1 MRLGLLASVLAL
13 GGLGAFAIACSAN
26 EVEDDSSDDA
36 IVGGQAS
43 GAEDDNVVLLVKDG
57 KALCTATLVA
67 QNVLVT
73 AQHCVGKEQNGKIV
87 DTFDPHTI
95 TVRIGGKPGAAAAAV
110 ATKIW
115 TPRAATNTTPAAGQ
129 TTPGQTGQGGTPSP
143 TPTATDTVR
152 SLASMDIAA
161 ILVQSLDPAFD
172 KLKPRRVRDRAVV
185 ETETVN
191 VVGWN
196 ANGASMPLAQLQRM
210 KRANVDVL
218 ADPTQQRAVSAPST
232 DGIAVTNKAREFVTE
247 AVACQGDDGA
257 PAFDAQGALTGVVAA
272 VVGPCAAGSLSVFTD
287 IGSQKTFLQGV
298 MAEIAKLECS
308 SDAKCGGTGKICDTT
323 TFTCQEGCRNRS
335 VICSGGL
342 TCLTPNAAAGVP
354 GSCGS
359 SAGSATVTDDGGA
372 PIDLPTDAGAPVSR
386 SDAGAGTAGCTD
398 QGCGGTTASPKVCD
412 AKTQACIAGC
422 RVGASPS
429 MCGTGYS
436 CKAGSDSATVGT
448 CVANVVTAPAPPD
461 LTPPARPN
469 EAAQGLA
476 GSGLS
481 PADDNGDG
489 GAKGKAKAKD
499 TKSGGCSVTPG
510 TTRAAGGG
518 ALAWLGLGLAISAL
532 RRRRS

>member
-13 GGLGAFAIACSAN
+13 GGLGAFAIACSSN

-36 IVGGQAS
+36 IVGGQVSTA
-43 GAEDDNVVLLVKDG
+43 ADDNVVLLVKDG

-67 QNVLVT
+67 PNVLVT
-73 AQHCVGKEQNGKIV
+73 AQHCVGKESNGKIV

-95 TVRIGGKPGAAAAAV
+95 TVRIGAKPGAAAAAV

-115 TPRAATNTTPAAGQ
+115 TPRAATTATPAAGQ
-129 TTPGQTGQGGTPSP
+129 DTTGGAGQTGGATPA
-143 TPTATDTVR
+143 ATDTAR

-172 KLKPRRVRDRAVV
+172 KLKPRRIRDRAVA

-196 ANGASMPLAQLQRM
+196 ANGTTVPLASLQRM
-210 KRANVDVL
+210 TRANVDVL
-218 ADPTQQRAVSAPST
+218 ADPTQLKAVSAPST

-257 PAFDAQGALTGVVAA
+257 PAFDAQGALAGVVAA

-298 MAEIAKLECS
+298 MGEIAKLACTA
-308 SDAKCGGTGKICDTT
+308 DAKCGGAGKICNTS
-323 TFTCQEGCRNRS
+323 TFTCEDGCRNKS
-335 VICSGGL
+335 VLCSGGL

-354 GSCGS
+354 GSCGAS
-359 SAGSATVTDDGGA
+359 TGAPTVLDDGGA
-372 PIDLPTDAGAPVSR
+372 PIDLPTDAGVKTS
-386 SDAGAGTAGCTD
+386 SGDAGAGTAGCTD
-398 QGCGGTTASPKVCD
+398 QSCGGTTTSPKVCD
-412 AKTQACIAGC
+412 AKTQACAAGC

-429 MCGTGYS
+429 MCGPGYN
-436 CKAGSDSATVGT
+436 CKAGADNATVGT
-448 CVANVVTAPAPPD
+448 CVAAVVTAPAPPD

-469 EAAQGLA
+469 EVAQGLA

-489 GAKGKAKAKD
+489 GAKGKAKATDK
-499 TKSGGCSVTPG
+499 KAGGCSTSPG
-510 TTRAAGGG
+510 TSGAGAGGFG
-518 ALAWLGLGLAISAL
+518 LLGLGLALSAL
-532 RRRRS
+532 RRRRG